1 MERNYKVSYSIDY
14 LDPNPTIKYFD
25 EWYEMQDWIYSEV
38 QARIDHTVQH
48 SPFFINEKDLKEIEE
63 KEHSLVKIEEL

>member
-25 EWYEMQDWIYSEV
+25 EWYEMQDWIIPCNI
-38 QARIDHTVQH
+38 AH
-48 SPFFINEKDLKEIEE
+48 FLLMK
-63 KEHSLVKIEEL
+63 KI